1 MGIEHTDEW
10 LEKDFND
17 PENFA
22 GNCSLLK
29 LRKVE
34 DCIIICFASVCIAPA
49 K

>member
-17 PENFA
+17 PEKL
-22 GNCSLLK
+22 CRKLLSLK